1 MPPQTAAK
9 TIETIVRGE
18 WGRLVSSLI
27 RVVGDFQLAEDSL
40 QDALV
45 SALDHWQR
53 NGVPNSPAGWLLQ
66 VARRKA
72 IDRIRRSQNFER
84 KQSEYALLLELENES
99 SYDMEDHEIPDER
112 LRLVFT
118 CCHPALEEKSRVAL
132 TLKTMGGLR
141 TSEIARAFLD
151 KEEAMAQRLVRA
163 KRKIR
168 LAGVPY
174 EVPEKD
180 QWPDRLNSVLGV
192 LYLIFNEGYSASTGE
207 EQIRVELCDE
217 SMRLTHAINKLKPE
231 EPEIEGLL
239 ALMLL
244 HDARRTA
251 RSDTNGSLIP
261 LEDQDREMW
270 DRQKIEE
277 GIKLTKQALRRGT
290 PGPYQI
296 QAAISAVHAEA
307 PSYAD
312 TGWREIVLLYEALY
326 ALQPNPVVLLNKAVA
341 VSYAQGPSEALSI
354 VDSIKDEL
362 DSYFPLHA
370 ARADF
375 LRREGDLFE
384 ASSSYQRAIKLAG
397 NPREREF
404 LEKRLRSMLN

>member
-1 MPPQTAAK
+1 MSPQTAAK

-99 SYDMEDHEIPDER
+99 SYDMEEHEIPDER

-132 TLKTMGGLR
+132 TLKTMGGLQ
-141 TSEIARAFLD
+141 TSEIAKAFLD
-151 KEEAMAQRLVRA
+151 KEETMAQRLVRA
-163 KRKIR
+163 KRKIK
-168 LAGVPY
+168 LAGIPY
-174 EVPEKD
+174 EVPEKE
-180 QWPDRLNSVLGV
+180 QWTERLNSVLGV

-207 EQIRVELCDE
+207 MQIRVDLCDDAI
-217 SMRLTHAINKLKPE
+217 RLTRAINKLKPE

-244 HDARRTA
+244 HDSRRTA
-251 RSDTNGSLIP
+251 RTDANGAIIP
-261 LEDQDREMW
+261 LEDQDRSRW
-270 DRQKIEE
+270 DIQKIEE
-277 GIKLTKQALRRGT
+277 GINLTKQALGRGRS
-290 PGPYQI
+290 GPYQI

-312 TGWREIVLLYEALY
+312 TGWQEIVLLYDALY
-326 ALQPNPVVLLNKAVA
+326 ALQPNPVVLVNKAVA
-341 VSYAQGPSEALSI
+341 VSYAQTPNDALLI
-354 VDSIKDEL
+354 VDALTDEL
-362 DSYFPLHA
+362 DSYYPLHA

-375 LRREGDLFE
+375 LRRAGEFSD
-384 ASSSYQRAIKLAG
+384 ASSAYQSAIKLTR

-404 LEKRLRSMLN
+404 LENRLKSVLN